1 MKILQSLGYA
11 VPPVSFIG
19 GNLLELVTKND
30 LKTQIRW
37 MTEVSSCC
45 LFVALLLFIYWFVV
59 VYSLFCCVEEKR
71 SRNVNQLDSKGH
83 LLLLLLLLLFLL
95 LKVKTMKKARR
106 GYLMFR
112 LMLFTGSIIKI
123 EQQPVV
129 S

>member
-1 MKILQSLGYA
+1 MLLCCSL
-11 VPPVSFIG
+11 FI
-19 GNLLELVTKND
+19 V
-30 LKTQIRW
+30 
-37 MTEVSSCC
+37 
-45 LFVALLLFIYWFVV
+45 LLLFTHCFVV
-59 VYSLFCCVEEKR
+59 VEEKR

-123 EQQPVV
+123 GQLTGR
-129 S
+129 SN